1 MPLTYSIELNG
12 SLILAIASGTVTN
25 QDLSEYVSSLAKDAR
40 VKPGMKE
47 LIDLR
52 GAAGAEV
59 TSNGLLS
66 LATFTLSQKERFRGI
81 KCAIVADRDLAFGL
95 ARMYEAYSEG
105 EGIPVDRKVFREF
118 DEACRWLGIDPGD
131 VKRRLRH
138 SS

>member
-1 MPLTYSIELNG
+1 MPLTYSIELNE
-12 SLILAIASGTVTN
+12 SLILAIAGGTVTN
-25 QDLSEYVSSLAKDAR
+25 QDLSGYVSSLAKDAR

-52 GAAGAEV
+52 GAVEAEV

-66 LATFTLSQKERFRGI
+66 LATFSLSQKERFRGI
-81 KCAIVADRDLAFGL
+81 KCAVVADRDLAFGL

-118 DEACRWLGIDPGD
+118 DDACKWLGIDPTD
-131 VKRRLRH
+131 IRQCLRH
-138 SS
+138 SV